1 MFDSQEKK
9 KGVFQW
15 TICLGLGPSSSNLLF
30 NPLTFFLVYKND
42 MVRNSGTDH
51 VASLDSKVLSDQ
63 GDMIEVVRI
72 ALLTQ

>member
-1 MFDSQEKK
+1 
-9 KGVFQW
+9 
-15 TICLGLGPSSSNLLF
+15 LGLGPSSNNLLF

-42 MVRNSGTDH
+42 MVRNSRTVH

-63 GDMIEVVRI
+63 ENEGDMIEVVGL